1 MPAKVDGLILA
12 AGLSTRAKAF
22 KLGLRVEDK
31 TIIERSVEG
40 MYNICSKVIVV
51 VGYRSEIVSDILSKY
66 PRVELVYNEKYIDG
80 MFSSVKVGLKHI
92 EKDRFFFIPG
102 DYPLIK
108 KSTYKEMLAADGDI
122 VLPVYERRKGHPIL
136 LKSYVIDEIL
146 QSSKY
151 ANMRE
156 FINSHGFVTVSVDDP
171 GILMDVDTIEDYE
184 NIMNHVKTPCPKSG

>member
-1 MPAKVDGLILA
+1 MQAKVDGLILA
-12 AGLSTRAKAF
+12 AGLSTRAKTF

-40 MYNICSKVIVV
+40 MYDICSKVIVV
-51 VGYRSEIVSDILSKY
+51 IGHRSEIVSDILSKY